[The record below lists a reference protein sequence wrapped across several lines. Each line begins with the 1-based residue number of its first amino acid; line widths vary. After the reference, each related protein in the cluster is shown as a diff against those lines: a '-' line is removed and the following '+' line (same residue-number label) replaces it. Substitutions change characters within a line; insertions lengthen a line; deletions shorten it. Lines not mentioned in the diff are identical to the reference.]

1 MKEITDELINE
12 RLEEIGFGNKQ
23 ADNEDA
29 RRENV
34 LNHYNVEIH
43 EDYRNADFHIYE
55 ESTADGYEV
64 YVATH
69 DMNKISICE
78 NVYYYDSDLADV
90 LVENIKYSNGDE
102 DYPHTIYISDI
113 ELNFVDEAFST
124 LFEYLAEKFE
134 DEVII
139 ELESEGYEYKTEDN
153 EN

>member
-69 DMNKISICE
+69 DMNK
-78 NVYYYDSDLADV
+78 V
-90 LVENIKYSNGDE
+90 KYM
-102 DYPHTIYISDI
+102 
-113 ELNFVDEAFST
+113 
-124 LFEYLAEKFE
+124 
-134 DEVII
+134 
-139 ELESEGYEYKTEDN
+139 
-153 EN
+153 

>member
-1 MKEITDELINE
+1 MTKKLMTNELINE
-12 RLEEIGFGNKQ
+12 RLEEIGFGERQ
-23 ADNEDA
+23 ANNEDA
-29 RRENV
+29 IRENV

-55 ESTADGYEV
+55 ETTADGYEV

-69 DMNKISICE
+69 DMNIVNVSE

-113 ELNFVDEAFST
+113 EAGYLEEALQR
-124 LFEYLAEKFE
+124 LFEYLVEKFTE
-134 DEVII
+134 EVID
-139 ELESEGYEYKTEDN
+139 ELTDEGYED
-153 EN
+153 

>member
-34 LNHYNVEIH
+34 LNHYNVEIL
-43 EDYRNADFHIYE
+43 ENNTNADFHIYE

-78 NVYYYDSDLADV
+78 DVYYYDSDLADV
-90 LVENIKYSNGDE
+90 LVENIKWSNGDE
-102 DYPHTIYISDI
+102 GYPHTIYISDI

-124 LFEYLAEKFE
+124 LFGYLAGKFE